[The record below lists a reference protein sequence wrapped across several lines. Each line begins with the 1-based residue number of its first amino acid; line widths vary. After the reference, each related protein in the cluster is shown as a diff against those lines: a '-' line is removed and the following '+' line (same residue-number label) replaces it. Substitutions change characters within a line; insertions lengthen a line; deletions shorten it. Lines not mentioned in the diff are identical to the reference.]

1 MISLPVPKYKGR
13 LSLEESILGRRS
25 IRNFYPHDLSFKQLS
40 QILWAGQGI
49 TDAKYGLRS
58 APSAGAIYPLE
69 IFVIRNEGVYKY
81 IPEKHA
87 LESVM
92 KDDKR
97 AQLAR
102 AALGQQFISEA
113 PVDIVIAGNFEKT
126 RATYGGR
133 ADRYVYMEAGH
144 VAENICLQTVSLGL
158 GSVVV
163 GAFWDNV
170 IAAAL
175 DLPYEIEP
183 IYIIPIGYVKQK

>member
-1 MISLPVPKYKGR
+1 MISLPVPKYKGE

-25 IRNFYPHDLSFKQLS
+25 IRNFHPHDLTFEQLS

-49 TDAKYGLRS
+49 TDAKYDLRS
-58 APSAGAIYPLE
+58 APSAGALYPIE
-69 IFVIRNEGVYKY
+69 IFVIREEAVYKY
-81 IPEKHA
+81 IPEKHS
-87 LESVM
+87 LDSVL
-92 KDDKR
+92 KGDKR
-97 AQLAR
+97 AEVSR
-102 AALGQQFISEA
+102 ASLGQQFISEA
-113 PVDIVIAGNFEKT
+113 PVNLIIAGNFEKT
-126 RATYGGR
+126 REKYGAR

-144 VAENICLQTVSLGL
+144 VAENICLQVVALGL

-170 IAAAL
+170 IASIL